1 MVFLWLYHYNPS
13 LPEGTHFKVL
23 GNGQRIRYSRGLG
36 EAVGDAGI
44 IILATWSINM
54 LPHLY
59 YFYIYTQYIYLYYYI
74 ITLLYCIILYYIILY
89 HTILYQFI
97 SILLYYTI
105 LYYINII
112 YIIIC
117 LEQAHL
123 SWQHPTRRIGFFS
136 RCGCQGGSWRSV
148 RESRGISWVG
158 LRDVLTTDEGS
169 SHGDETW
176 FLMVDNGWYCGNHGS
191 SDHNF

>member
-23 GNGQRIRYSRGLG
+23 GNGQRTRYSRGLG

-59 YFYIYTQYIYLYYYI
+59 YLYIYMNIYTHYIYIVLLYYYI
-74 ITLLYCIILYYIILY
+74 ILYYIVLYYIIWY
-89 HTILYQFI
+89 YIILYQFI

-112 YIIIC
+112 YIIIY

-136 RCGCQGGSWRSV
+136 RCGCQGGSWCSV
-148 RESRGISWVG
+148 RESRGISWVSWVAW
-158 LRDVLTTDEGS
+158 DVLTTDEGS

-176 FLMVDNGWYCGNHGS
+176 FLMVPNGW
-191 SDHNF
+191 